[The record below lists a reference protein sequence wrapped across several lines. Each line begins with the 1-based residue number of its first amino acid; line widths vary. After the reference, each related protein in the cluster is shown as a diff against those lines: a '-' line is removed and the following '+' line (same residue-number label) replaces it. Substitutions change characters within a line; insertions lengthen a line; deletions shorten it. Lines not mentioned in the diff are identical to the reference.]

1 MGSRDS
7 LFKGGNDQQMKQID
21 NRLVGINQR
30 RSEFSLDWVNNAVI
44 RFGHP
49 FIFLLL
55 GWKSL
60 GQCLRAPLLHHFFSL
75 SPQLQ
80 NDLH

>member
-7 LFKGGNDQQMKQID
+7 LFKDGNDQQMKQID

-44 RFGHP
+44 RFAHP

-60 GQCLRAPLLHHFFSL
+60 GSSSSRMGMIKKL
-75 SPQLQ
+75 SSQITA
-80 NDLH
+80 